1 MFERATRECRM
12 SPTIVTVS
20 PAMFRLRSR
29 IVNRSSSA
37 CVGCSWPPSPALMI
51 EQPTISVSKR
61 AAPAA
66 GWRMTMQSGAIA
78 ARLRAV
84 SASVSPFERLEPA
97 AERVIESAD
106 RRFAAISKEMR
117 GIAITLAA
125 MLLFALMDAV
135 SKYLSTRYPTPQI
148 LWLRYLFTLP
158 LLLVV
163 LPPRRFSRSL
173 PSRRPWL
180 QCCRALLLATE
191 IGLVIWAFGRLPL
204 ADVHAVLAL
213 TPLVVTGLSM
223 PLLGERV
230 SPRQWAA
237 VAAGFSG
244 VLIVLRPGL
253 DVVQSSTLVVLV
265 AVLLYALYQVLT
277 RLVGRVDGAE
287 TSLLWQTAIGS
298 IVLGGVAAFFWQTPA
313 LEHWPLFILTAVLGG
328 AGHFLLIRALQMAPV
343 AVTQPFTYTLLL
355 WAVIT
360 GYLLFGD
367 LPDQWTVIGS
377 AIVIAAGSYSALQ
390 DRQSRHPPQSEH
402 VS

>member
-1 MFERATRECRM
+1 
-12 SPTIVTVS
+12 
-20 PAMFRLRSR
+20 
-29 IVNRSSSA
+29 
-37 CVGCSWPPSPALMI
+37 
-51 EQPTISVSKR
+51 
-61 AAPAA
+61 
-66 GWRMTMQSGAIA
+66 
-78 ARLRAV
+78 
-84 SASVSPFERLEPA
+84 
-97 AERVIESAD
+97 
-106 RRFAAISKEMR
+106 
-117 GIAITLAA
+117 
-125 MLLFALMDAV
+125 
-135 SKYLSTRYPTPQI
+135 
-148 LWLRYLFTLP
+148 
-158 LLLVV
+158 
-163 LPPRRFSRSL
+163 
-173 PSRRPWL
+173 
-180 QCCRALLLATE
+180 
-191 IGLVIWAFGRLPL
+191 
-204 ADVHAVLAL
+204 
-213 TPLVVTGLSM
+213 
-223 PLLGERV
+223 LLGERV

-287 TSLLWQTAIGS
+287 TSLLWQTVIGT

-367 LPDQWTVIGS
+367 LPDQWTMIGS

-390 DRQSRHPPQSEH
+390 DRRSRHPAQSE
-402 VS
+402 

>member
-1 MFERATRECRM
+1 MQK
-12 SPTIVTVS
+12 S
-20 PAMFRLRSR
+20 FR
-29 IVNRSSSA
+29 
-37 CVGCSWPPSPALMI
+37 GD
-51 EQPTISVSKR
+51 T
-61 AAPAA
+61 
-66 GWRMTMQSGAIA
+66 
-78 ARLRAV
+78 AV
-84 SASVSPFERLEPA
+84 
-97 AERVIESAD
+97 
-106 RRFAAISKEMR
+106 SKEMR
-117 GIAITLAA
+117 GIAITLVA

-148 LWLRYLFTLP
+148 LWLRYLFTVP

-213 TPLVVTGLSM
+213 TPLVVTGLSV

-253 DVVQSSTLVVLV
+253 DVVQSSTLIVLV

-287 TSLLWQTAIGS
+287 TSLLWQTVIGT

-328 AGHFLLIRALQMAPV
+328 S
-343 AVTQPFTYTLLL
+343 
-355 WAVIT
+355 
-360 GYLLFGD
+360 
-367 LPDQWTVIGS
+367 PDTFS
-377 AIVIAAGSYSALQ
+377 
-390 DRQSRHPPQSEH
+390 
-402 VS
+402 